1 MSFEASSFNVRAST
15 QKLRPLMNSHAQ
27 VILELPTPKEV
38 SMIWDPNLS
47 VSFSSQDFSRC
58 TRSRERQ
65 SATNTPSYRCFPVP
79 LCSSSA
85 SCATLPVHRSSPALN
100 AVALKVQIPML
111 KATVW
116 YLMTPWAR
124 HRGSL
129 IATIPRTGQ
138 NFQCSALLPQNSI
151 SRLCARAH
159 ALRQNLLPR
168 ESARERETE
177 RQRDDLKI

>member
-1 MSFEASSFNVRAST
+1 MYYF
-15 QKLRPLMNSHAQ
+15 
-27 VILELPTPKEV
+27 
-38 SMIWDPNLS
+38 
-47 VSFSSQDFSRC
+47 

-65 SATNTPSYRCFPVP
+65 STTNTPSYRCCPVSI
-79 LCSSSA
+79 LSSSA

-111 KATVW
+111 KGTVW
-116 YLMTPWAR
+116 YLMTPWAP

-129 IATIPRTGQ
+129 IATIPRTGH
-138 NFQCSALLPQNSI
+138 NFQCSALLPQNLI

-168 ESARERETE
+168 ESARERDRETE
-177 RQRDDLKI
+177 RRFEDLNTLPCRVRVTFNLF